1 MSFIGDKI
9 EDIKDWTMD
18 LSAIRWVRSF
28 RGNVAV
34 MADELSSVGYE
45 EDIKKWRELIE
56 NYVALSDELMKDNKE
71 MKRTQLA
78 IERAQKIIENKGEN
92 AVSTTK
98 KNHYYFANN
107 HTYYKSYRQIVK
119 AAKRDLKMNKKQ
131 QKILL
136 EEIKAK
142 VKQLRKEEKKVRKQ
156 EKDIRKNWRAN
167 NQKIKLV
174 KYYEEHEDII
184 TKTYQNNGQIDKLTQ
199 LMAFLKSKDS
209 KDKYTQSELKKIR
222 KEIKRNVHQFKK
234 EERKKRF
241 NEFFAKRKKEEK
253 PANEEKPRH
262 KSYIEQFKND
272 YPPVEK
278 EGENE
283 KHRKNDAQEKKE
295 ENTQHETKEPDPNSE
310 GEGRD

>member
-56 NYVALSDELMKDNKE
+56 NYVTLSDELMKDNKK

-184 TKTYQNNGQIDKLTQ
+184 TKTYQNNGQIDKLIS

-222 KEIKRNVHQFKK
+222 KEIKENVHQFKK
-234 EERKKRF
+234 EERKNKFRRF
-241 NEFFAKRKKEEK
+241 ISKSKKEEK
-253 PANEEKPRH
+253 PTAEEKSGH
-262 KSYIEQFKND
+262 QSYIEQFRSD
-272 YPPVEK
+272 YPPVEQ
-278 EGENE
+278 EGKNE
-283 KHRKNDAQEKKE
+283 QHSNDAKEKNG
-295 ENTQHETKEPDPNSE
+295 ENTQHETNEPDQNSE
-310 GEGRD
+310 GDGR